1 MFLTSAMRSIVVPFL
16 VFFLSLASFSASAQ
30 DSTLSVQ
37 DRQILL
43 NSRIATADS
52 SYNALASVEARLD
65 LALLVR
71 PNQAVKLHQEA
82 IALTDTAHLSSEVAL
97 RAHQG
102 LVDLFTRMGE
112 MTKANREWAQVVR
125 LTQEVLKHQAMGEVE
140 KVEAGRALAVIR
152 GDSLL
157 HAGAK
162 ERAAAQGVQD
172 QIIADYQQRTNLA
185 IVAIVGGFVALLA
198 SVLLFTQ
205 HNKRLRA
212 ELKELQ
218 QEVTWLRL
226 VSKKAIETQ
235 PVPTP
240 VAVSTPIPTPPAV
253 TPPLLPSDEDAVLLA
268 LVRKRSLERMN
279 TLREARARGDMDK
292 VVRVVH
298 SLKPQ
303 LVSLDADR
311 FAGVCSRLVA
321 VAASENSAQWNQ
333 DLDTFEAGLE
343 QTLGR

>member
-1 MFLTSAMRSIVVPFL
+1 M
-16 VFFLSLASFSASAQ
+16 
-30 DSTLSVQ
+30 
-37 DRQILL
+37 
-43 NSRIATADS
+43 
-52 SYNALASVEARLD
+52 
-65 LALLVR
+65 
-71 PNQAVKLHQEA
+71 KLHQEA

-102 LVDLFTRMGE
+102 LADLFTRMGE

-140 KVEAGRALAVIR
+140 KVEAGRVLAVTR